1 MTNKSYHLKCY
12 QFRIYKSIA
21 AKVISAHV
29 IQSSHF
35 IGENKAL
42 SDDENCSDLHIQEAA
57 GIRVESLYHHCSP
70 LSLSG
75 LHSCAQEMIWQ
86 GKGMA

>member
-1 MTNKSYHLKCY
+1 M
-12 QFRIYKSIA
+12 R
-21 AKVISAHV
+21 AHV

-57 GIRVESLYHHCSP
+57 EIRVDSPNHHCSP

-75 LHSCAQEMIWQ
+75 LPSCAQEMIW
-86 GKGMA
+86 KGEEMA